1 MVPLSE
7 CEIQVLRMLSTELS
21 GPQVARE
28 FFVSLKTLR
37 THTRHI
43 FDNPSVNNSVSA
55 VRPAREAGLL

>member
-7 CEIQVLRMLSTELS
+7 REIQVLRMLSTELS

-28 FFVSLKTLR
+28 LFVSLKTLR
-37 THTRHI
+37 THTMRI
-43 FDNPSVNNSVSA
+43 FDKLSVNNRVSA